1 MQLRIGHGI
10 DIHPFKAGRKLIL
23 GGVEI
28 EHNLGLD
35 GHSDADAL
43 THALMDALLGA
54 AGLDDIG
61 ALFPNSDPYW
71 KDASS
76 LKLLNIA
83 WAKVVALGWQFVNA
97 DISVLLENPKLRPH
111 VSAIRANLAYELSC
125 QSDQIGVKA
134 TTAEQLGFVG
144 RGEGIFVSAVVLLKR
159 D

>member
-10 DIHPFKAGRKLIL
+10 DIHPFKAGRKLVI

-28 EHNLGLD
+28 EHDLGLD

-43 THALMDALLGA
+43 THALIDALLGA
-54 AGLDDIG
+54 AGFEDIG
-61 ALFPNSDPYW
+61 VLFPNSDLNW

-83 WAKVVALGWQFVNA
+83 WAKVAASGWQFVNT
-97 DISVLLENPKLRPH
+97 DISVLLENPRLKPH
-111 VSAIRANLAYELSC
+111 ISAIKANLAKELSC
-125 QSDQIGVKA
+125 QSGQIGVKA
-134 TTAEQLGFVG
+134 TTAEKLGFVG